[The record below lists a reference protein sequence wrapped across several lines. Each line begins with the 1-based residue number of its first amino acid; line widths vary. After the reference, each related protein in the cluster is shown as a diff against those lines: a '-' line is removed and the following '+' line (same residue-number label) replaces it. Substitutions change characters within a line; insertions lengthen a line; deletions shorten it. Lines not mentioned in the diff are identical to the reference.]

1 MHPFLNGISACAS
14 LIAGILFLRFWRD
27 TGERLFLWFA
37 LAFWMFAVNWAGVA
51 TVPPAD
57 EGRYLFFLPR
67 LAGFACILAAIVD
80 KNRSRSER

>member
-27 TGERLFLWFA
+27 TRERLFLWFA
-37 LAFWMFAVNWAGVA
+37 LAFWMFAINWGGVA

-67 LAGFACILAAIVD
+67 LAGFAFILAAIVD

>member
-1 MHPFLNGISACAS
+1 MV
-14 LIAGILFLRFWRD
+14 
-27 TGERLFLWFA
+27 
-37 LAFWMFAVNWAGVA
+37 AVNWSGVA

-67 LAGFACILAAIVD
+67 LVGFACILAAIVD